1 MEAFINQPYI
11 ERRVKISRYATWG
24 GLGAL
29 VVGLFLAQRSIIF
42 SYASLLAGM
51 VGAMVGAHYTST
63 YVREPRADQVFAHQL
78 DGLDKRY
85 ALYCYYLPSNYV
97 VASHYGLTVLLP
109 KAQKGEVTL
118 SKGQWKHKAGLR
130 KLMQFVGEP
139 SLGNPERELATEIKA
154 VEEWLARK
162 MPQLDVPVHGVVVFT
177 HPEVILDAQDSAY
190 PAMVTDKLAEY
201 LKQGMKG
208 QPTLSTANQKEMRRT
223 LDTVV
228 AGGKHQ

>member
-11 ERRVKISRYATWG
+11 ERRVKISRYATRGDWSP
-24 GLGAL
+24 
-29 VVGLFLAQRSIIF
+29 VVDYSCPAQYHF
-42 SYASLLAGM
+42 SYASSGRHGRSHGRSALYFHLRAR
-51 VGAMVGAHYTST
+51 APATRSCAST
-63 YVREPRADQVFAHQL
+63 
-78 DGLDKRY
+78 DGLAKRY

-118 SKGQWKHKAGLR
+118 QRPVEAQSGCA
-130 KLMQFVGEP
+130 LMQFVGEP

-177 HPEVILDAQDSAY
+177 HPEVMLDAQDSAY